1 MTALDTFNRY
11 LASLEAGD
19 MGALAAT
26 LHPGVVW
33 HQPGAHPLAGDH
45 VGPDAVLGL
54 LGGMMERSAGSL
66 IVATESSIAG
76 GDLVA
81 ATVCFTAKRDG
92 RADLDQHG
100 VDVFRIQDDRIVE
113 VWLMS
118 ENQPAEDLFWS

>member
-26 LHPGVVW
+26 LHPDVVW

-81 ATVCFTAKRDG
+81 ATVRFTAKRDG